1 MELLWYYYDN
11 IKVSLR
17 YYYGAIMG
25 LLWYHQCT
33 IKVLLRI
40 SGAAWGIPACCQG
53 ILESFYAS
61 PVGLALV
68 SSWQS
73 PARACHV
80 IGELAQ
86 WGQMSAA
93 RLYRLVAG
101 IVGAVCG
108 GGLMIGMATEVGRSV
123 PVIYCTDLFHPHDD
137 PDDHFDLATLYAMP
151 ELDLKGV
158 VLDQGRKQLERPGR
172 IPVSQ
177 MNKITGRNVPT
188 VIGLAD
194 LLKCPDDQALDQ
206 PAQFQG
212 AVELIVRT
220 LRASARPVCIATA
233 GSVRDVV
240 CAFNRE
246 PGLFRTNVAMVLA
259 FIGEA
264 SEVKFQEYNVG
275 LDPQA
280 FVGLMRSGLPVY
292 WVPCF
297 DGGLWQ
303 NRGHASFWRAS
314 QRALLEKA
322 APEVI
327 QYFIYALEK
336 ETAEPLGFLSRDV
349 EPERRARLFA
359 GTRNLWCAAV
369 LGVMSGRKVV
379 FEGGRWL
386 CVAPLSSPAAS
397 VAGRKPLFGFSEAE
411 ISVNDTGVV
420 SCGVG
425 PGSHKVKRFEVRDSA
440 SYEQGMTEA
449 TAALLSSLGRQG
461 EGGKR

>member
-1 MELLWYYYDN
+1 MGLSWYY
-11 IKVSLR
+11 S
-17 YYYGAIMG
+17 
-25 LLWYHQCT
+25 WYHQCT

-40 SGAAWGIPACCQG
+40 SGAALGIPACCQG

-264 SEVKFQEYNVG
+264 SEAKFQEYNVG

-314 QRALLEKA
+314 QRALLEKR
-322 APEVI
+322 PRRSSSI
-327 QYFIYALEK
+327 SSTRSK
-336 ETAEPLGFLSRDV
+336 RKPPSRWGFFRDGV